1 MVGLNRCRFSKTG
14 FNDIRI
20 NRSLYKIIDST
31 DFLCF
36 FFKYTDKF
44 FSDNLSFCFRFCN
57 SCKFAV
63 ETFLCIDSDKIQ
75 VIWTIRSEY
84 SFYFITVIFTSQTV
98 VYEYAGQLLADCYCK
113 HNGCNR

>member
-84 SFYFITVIFTSQTV
+84 SFYFITFIFT
-98 VYEYAGQLLADCYCK
+98 
-113 HNGCNR
+113 